1 MIDGTTS
8 PPAARHAT
16 HQPDV
21 PTPVRSGELSVGVAL
36 PLVDAEA
43 PSSTGGPAGS
53 SEPPVPRIPRIGEL
67 LPSAS
72 RALSRFALA
81 GILPIASFY
90 VAFRIGGPVP
100 GIACGMGFSLLAL
113 LIQLRRLGR
122 LDPVVLVPMALI
134 LIQGTAALL
143 TGSVDLYLA
152 VPAAENVI
160 WGILLVGSVIVR
172 RPLVRIIA
180 GELQLI
186 PEEFANSPTLRNA
199 LAHVTLAWGV
209 AAFIKAGARLWMLSV
224 LSLEPFLVGVTVLH
238 LIVNGALLGFSFWWP
253 LRATRSARAEQ
264 PA

>member
-1 MIDGTTS
+1 M
-8 PPAARHAT
+8 PAADGFDSVAERGEPPSDSASEAT
-16 HQPDV
+16 
-21 PTPVRSGELSVGVAL
+21 A
-36 PLVDAEA
+36 
-43 PSSTGGPAGS
+43 SSTEPADAHS
-53 SEPPVPRIPRIGEL
+53 PRIPRIHDL

-72 RALSRFALA
+72 RALGRFALA

-152 VPAAENVI
+152 VPAAENVV
-160 WGILLVGSVIVR
+160 WGIVLVGSVIIR
-172 RPLVRIIA
+172 RPLVRVIA
-180 GELQLI
+180 GELNLI
-186 PEEFANSPTLRNA
+186 PEAFATSATLRSA
-199 LAHVTLAWGV
+199 LAHVTLAWGL
-209 AAFIKAGARLWMLSV
+209 AAFVKAGARLWMLSV

-238 LIVNGALLGFSFWWP
+238 LVINGGLVAFSFWWP
-253 LRATRSARAEQ
+253 LRATRLARAEQ
-264 PA
+264 PAGA

>member
-1 MIDGTTS
+1 
-8 PPAARHAT
+8 
-16 HQPDV
+16 
-21 PTPVRSGELSVGVAL
+21 
-36 PLVDAEA
+36 
-43 PSSTGGPAGS
+43 
-53 SEPPVPRIPRIGEL
+53 VPRIPRIGEL

-186 PEEFANSPTLRNA
+186 PEAFANSPTLRNA